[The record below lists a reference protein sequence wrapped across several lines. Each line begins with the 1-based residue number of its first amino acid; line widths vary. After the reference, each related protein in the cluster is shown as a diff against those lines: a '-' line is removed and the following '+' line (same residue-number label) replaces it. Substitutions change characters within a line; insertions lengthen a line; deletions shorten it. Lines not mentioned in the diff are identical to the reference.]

1 MPQFHLLI
9 KSGLSKK
16 SSYLAWFHF
25 LQYPIRLTTIT
36 VNEGPTEK
44 SDFMTLSTFVFDLT
58 WRRGIQWGCC
68 SGVRWDLRCSKPNDL
83 LKAEE
88 GHVEE
93 PPRLALGWGQG
104 RAFERKW
111 CPLMKKEEQLHS
123 WKGGEGPKGV
133 TAWKWTKAA
142 ACLGL
147 QEAHVAG
154 GTGRRWGC
162 GGWLSETWSGRA
174 AGLLTSLTFVPKA
187 NEVTDGL

>member
-1 MPQFHLLI
+1 MNDVFWYFLFCFLPCFLNSGSWPPVLILLPIWVLNHSWENSSRMICQFHLLI

-123 WKGGEGPKGV
+123 WKRGES
-133 TAWKWTKAA
+133 A
-142 ACLGL
+142 LDR
-147 QEAHVAG
+147 
-154 GTGRRWGC
+154 GT
-162 GGWLSETWSGRA
+162 
-174 AGLLTSLTFVPKA
+174 
-187 NEVTDGL
+187 